1 LVAFSAI
8 ADGAIITS
16 ATTAIR
22 ASLMGMTEKSN
33 SRKAYK
39 TNSTLRAE

>member
-1 LVAFSAI
+1 
-8 ADGAIITS
+8 
-16 ATTAIR
+16 
-22 ASLMGMTEKSN
+22 MGMTEKSN